1 MWEMHLNAFP
11 VVLAVL
17 ALLYGVP
24 AQDTADDSASDY
36 ELVRA
41 DVIDLAMGNDSISFD
56 PFEDLLE
63 KRQRFQCFDPGWG
76 MRSSFTT

>member
-1 MWEMHLNAFP
+1 MHLNAFP
-11 VVLAVL
+11 VVLALL
-17 ALLYGVP
+17 ALLYGVQ
-24 AQDTADDSASDY
+24 AQDTADESAPDY

-41 DVIDLAMGNDSISFD
+41 DVIDLAMGNDSISLD